1 MAGRGAY
8 RYGSRASGDIA
19 PNMIVIVADDLGHG
33 DLSAYG
39 GDIAT
44 PAIDA
49 LAAAGVRFT
58 AGYVTAPVC
67 NPSRAGLM
75 SGRYQQRWGQ
85 EENEQTV
92 TPEGSPRG
100 SLPQSQTTLGAALSK
115 LGYRTGIIGK
125 WHLGMQPGYHPLDR
139 GFDEF
144 FGMPERHPLRR
155 SRLARRARLR

>member
-1 MAGRGAY
+1 MSAA
-8 RYGSRASGDIA
+8 SRWLTSLLMLCPAAAIA
-19 PNMIVIVADDLGHG
+19 ATAERSTTPPNIVFILADDLGHG

-39 GDIAT
+39 GDFAT

-100 SLPQSQTTLGAALSK
+100 SLPQSQTTLGVFSVL
-115 LGYRTGIIGK
+115 
-125 WHLGMQPGYHPLDR
+125 HPPV
-139 GFDEF
+139 E
-144 FGMPERHPLRR
+144 
-155 SRLARRARLR
+155 SAT